1 MKKNISINL
10 FGTLYN
16 IDEDACELLER
27 YLDNIKRY
35 FKNREGGED
44 ISDDIEHRVA
54 ELLWERKQA
63 GQIAVDE
70 QTVRDVI
77 AKIGTPADIDPSVGT
92 SGDGASRSSAFA
104 GGQEHAGNQQGA
116 NGQQGH
122 WGAGGAAEHVRS
134 RVAGRRLYRDMQDS
148 VLGGVCAGLN
158 HYFGWSDP
166 LMTRIILVLLFFFT
180 RFSVGLIYIILWI
193 LVPQARTPEERLRM
207 RGEEVT
213 PEALNA
219 EMLRQAEMPDRGQT
233 TDSRRVWRIIFVIL
247 LIVVG
252 YYLFALLMMRLSL
265 PLFSSFFHGFFN
277 MLPNL

>member
-77 AKIGTPADIDPSVGT
+77 AKIGTPADIDPSAGT

-104 GGQEHAGNQQGA
+104 D
-116 NGQQGH
+116 GQQNAGSHQSRDSQQDH
-122 WGAGGAAEHVRS
+122 WGAEGAAERVRS
-134 RVAGRRLYRDMQDS
+134 RLAGRRLYRDMQDS
-148 VLGGVCAGLN
+148 ILGGVCSGLN
-158 HYFGWSDP
+158 HYFGMTDP
-166 LMTRIILVLLFFFT
+166 LLLRIIMVLLFFFT

-193 LVPQARTPEERLRM
+193 LVPEARTPEERLRM

-219 EMLRQAEMPDRGQT
+219 EMLRQAEMPDRGQPS
-233 TDSRRVWRIIFVIL
+233 DSRRVWRIILVVL
-247 LIVVG
+247 LMIVG
-252 YYLFALLMMRLSL
+252 YYLFAMLMVRLSF
-265 PLFSSFFHGFFN
+265 PLFNSFFHGFFN
-277 MLPNL
+277 MIPNL

>member
-10 FGTLYN
+10 FGTLYH
-16 IDEDACELLER
+16 IDEDAYELLER

-63 GQIAVDE
+63 GQIAVDV

-77 AKIGTPADIDPSVGT
+77 AKIGTPADIDPASGP

-104 GGQEHAGNQQGA
+104 GEQENAGDRQNG
-116 NGQQGH
+116 NGQQDH
-122 WGAGGAAEHVRS
+122 WGAEGAAERVRS
-134 RVAGRRLYRDMQDS
+134 RFAERRLYRDMQDS
-148 VLGGVCAGLN
+148 VLGGVCSGLT
-158 HYFGWSDP
+158 HYFGMSDP
-166 LMTRIILVLLFFFT
+166 LSMRIILVLLFFFT

-193 LVPQARTPEERLRM
+193 LVPEARTPEERLRM

-213 PEALNA
+213 PETLNA
-219 EMLRQAEMPDRGQT
+219 EMLRQAEMPNNGRPS
-233 TDSRRVWRIIFVIL
+233 DSRRVWRIIFVIL
-247 LIVVG
+247 LMIVA
-252 YYLFALLMMRLSL
+252 YCLFAMLMVRLSL
-265 PLFSSFFHGFFN
+265 PLFNSFFHGFFN
-277 MLPNL
+277 MMPNL